1 MYMVG
6 QALQTERI
14 VPEFVMSVYAHFG
27 VQPSTQL
34 KCFKK
39 CMIWRQP
46 HQTCSRVI
54 SYVTADML
62 QSMLETIRL
71 YMQAMQETVLN
82 ILLLQI
88 TEPFLQF
95 EEFSNN

>member
-1 MYMVG
+1 M
-6 QALQTERI
+6 A
-14 VPEFVMSVYAHFG
+14 SA
-27 VQPSTQL
+27 
-34 KCFKK
+34 
-39 CMIWRQP
+39 

-95 EEFSNN
+95 EEFFNN

>member
-1 MYMVG
+1 MLEDS
-6 QALQTERI
+6 LQMDSWDAVPKFLKVRQNQETLFSFREHMIRVER
-14 VPEFVMSVYAHFG
+14 V
-27 VQPSTQL
+27 
-34 KCFKK
+34 
-39 CMIWRQP
+39 
-46 HQTCSRVI
+46 
-54 SYVTADML
+54 ML